1 MTQRYKNIPN
11 TFIYFEISPFIS
23 DQESVHLTIT
33 QRQNLGFDPGFLE
46 DQIRIYPKARL
57 KIPSFTS
64 VYALF
69 TPRSFEQSSAEAVA
83 RYKAM
88 LSTGQNLLD
97 LSGGLGV
104 DDWAFA
110 QVYQQ
115 VTSIDIDAELNKLV
129 RENFRK
135 LGALN
140 ITRLDVDAYEYVDKN
155 VDFWDCIYLDAD
167 RRVSQNRSFKLA
179 ETEPNILTLLPKLLQ
194 HTHKVWLKV
203 SPIMDITALCKELPH
218 ISTIR
223 VIAWKNEVR
232 ELLVELT
239 PQSKAVP
246 EIIAVDLHADTAMH
260 FSSVEASA
268 NAHWGDEGTFL
279 YEPSVSIIKSGLTP
293 HYLGKL
299 GIAQLAVNSM
309 LGVSNQW
316 VPEFMGRSFKIDYAF
331 PFGKSAFTAF
341 LKQHQIT
348 HANITK
354 RNFPAEVA
362 DIRKQFKIADGG
374 DRYLFLTTNQSGQKM
389 VYVCSKAG
397 SL

>member
-23 DQESVHLTIT
+23 DQESVHLTVT

-46 DQIRIYPKARL
+46 DQIRIYPKARV
-57 KIPSFTS
+57 KMPSFTNA
-64 VYALF
+64 YALF
-69 TPRSFEQSSAEAVA
+69 TPRSFEQSSAEVVA

-110 QVYQQ
+110 QVYQR
-115 VTSIDIDAELNKLV
+115 VVSVDIDAELNKLV

-140 ITRLDVDAYEYVDKN
+140 ITRLDGDAYEYVDKN

-179 ETEPNILTLLPKLLQ
+179 ETEPNILALYPKLLQ
-194 HTHKVWLKV
+194 YSNKVWLKV
-203 SPIMDITALCKELPH
+203 SPIMDISALCKELPH

-239 PQSKAVP
+239 PQPKVLP
-246 EIIAVDLHADTAMH
+246 EVIAVDLHAETAMH
-260 FSSVEASA
+260 FSSVDASA
-268 NAHWGDEGTFL
+268 NAPWGYEGAFL
-279 YEPSVSIIKSGLTP
+279 YEPSVSIIKAGLTP
-293 HYLGKL
+293 HYLGKM
-299 GIAQLAVNSM
+299 GVAQLAANSM
-309 LGVSNQW
+309 LGVSNQL
-316 VPEFMGRSFKIDYAF
+316 VPGFMGRSFKIDHVF
-331 PFGKSAFTAF
+331 PFGKSAFTSF
-341 LKQHQIT
+341 LKQHNIT

-374 DRYLFLTTNQSGQKM
+374 DRYLFLTTNQAGQKM
-389 VYVCSKAG
+389 VYACSKAG